1 MQEKLKAM
9 GVTPVGNTPA
19 EFQAFID
26 KETAKWA
33 DVIKAANVPLQ

>member
-1 MQEKLKAM
+1 MKSKLEAM
-9 GVTPVGNTPA
+9 GVTPVGNSSA

-33 DVIKAANVPLQ
+33 EVIKAANVPLQ